1 MRKYLSLTKRNCLV
15 FLRDRSAVFF
25 SLLSMMIVL
34 MLTGVFLGNMNVEN
48 ITELLAQYGAA
59 RNSALDRENAL
70 HLVQYWTLAG
80 IMIVNA
86 VTVTLTAVGV
96 MVHDASENRLDSF
109 YTAPA
114 GRNMLALSYVTSA
127 AVIGTFFCLLTLGAA
142 LAYIWIT
149 GGSLLSCGTLGQ
161 VMVYIF
167 LNVCIYAVI
176 MFLAAL
182 FVKSTSAWSGIATI
196 AGTLVGFLGAVY
208 IPMGSLP
215 EGVTR
220 ILRYTPVL
228 HGASLMRGVF
238 CREALS
244 TAFAGIPAAVTE
256 QYKEYMGITIKM
268 PGGEAAVSFQI
279 LFLCIC
285 GIVALAAAA
294 RLIRRRKSS
303 DR

>member
-142 LAYIWIT
+142 LAYIRIT

-161 VMVYIF
+161 IMVYIF

-182 FVKSTSAWSGIATI
+182 FVKSTSAWSG
-196 AGTLVGFLGAVY
+196 Y

-244 TAFAGIPAAVTE
+244 TAFAGIPTAVTE

-294 RLIRRRKSS
+294 WLVRRRKSS